1 MIPAGYQVVIAPR
14 ADTDLLKIIGQPAG
28 PLPPDVSPRVR
39 AIFAAFD
46 SLADVPH
53 RTVVAAQPVDRR
65 PPVRSLAVPPYM
77 VFFRVYDGD
86 KVVRVTRVRHGAM
99 RPLRRF
105 D

>member
-1 MIPAGYQVVIAPR
+1 MIPAGYRVVVAPR
-14 ADTDLLKIIGQPAG
+14 ADTDIARITGPAAG
-28 PLPPDVSPRVR
+28 AVPPHVSREIR

-53 RTVVAAQPVDRR
+53 RTVVFPQPVDRR

-77 VFFRVYDGD
+77 IYFRVYDGD
-86 KVVRVTRVRHGAM
+86 KVVRVTRVRHGAR